1 MKFNNEIIKLLR
13 QNLVSTDFK
22 KERLFLHLIA
32 NVYALWA
39 IRNNKTSDIMSLSNL
54 LLKMAYE
61 VKENCIIRTKAE
73 GIVDLVRAHI
83 QANEYYLNG
92 YSTGN
97 ISLDCPFGIEGII
110 PTEVLELECHFKN
123 ELNLLKLELNKFLIG
138 EQ

>member
-1 MKFNNEIIKLLR
+1 MRFNNEIIKLLR
-13 QNLVSTDFK
+13 QNLVSTDFR

-39 IRNNKTSDIMSLSNL
+39 IRTNKTSDMMNLSNL

-61 VKENCIIRTKAE
+61 IKENCIIRTKVE

-83 QANEYYLNG
+83 QANEYYFNG
-92 YSTGN
+92 FSTGD
-97 ISLDCPFGIEGII
+97 ISLDCPFGVEGII
-110 PTEVLELECHFKN
+110 PTEVLELECNFKN